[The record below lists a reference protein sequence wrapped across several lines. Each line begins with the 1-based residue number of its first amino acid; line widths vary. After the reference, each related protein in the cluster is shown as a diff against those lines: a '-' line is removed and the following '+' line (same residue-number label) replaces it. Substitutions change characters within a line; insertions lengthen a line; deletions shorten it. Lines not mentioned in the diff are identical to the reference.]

1 MPVYPSENDQN
12 GESNNQGLSDKNQ
25 DLLTTACSQLQ
36 EGIQQHK
43 EGKLQFAIVSL
54 TESWKKF
61 QLLGDLSKQ
70 IKALRYLTLVAYNHG
85 EYQFVIKYG
94 HKCLSLEPE
103 LKIQE
108 QILSY
113 MGNAYRHLGNYESAI
128 QFLDKEVR
136 KLWDLSNKRNKVNI
150 QKLSDQAIKI
160 EEILQKLQTDVDS
173 NQTNLLKMR
182 NSIETNMKNIEN
194 LGSSEEDLNSIRM
207 NISSIDTQ
215 LMLLDDT
222 VQALNNYKNQLNQTI
237 LEIQTQISS
246 SEDLFSTEEN
256 EN

>member
-1 MPVYPSENDQN
+1 MKVERKFPEYLKRAKNGGLLVGFIYVLVFMSILFLWIWQTFETENDK
-12 GESNNQGLSDKNQ
+12 S
-25 DLLTTACSQLQ
+25 LLNTIDERLNLI
-36 EGIQQHK
+36 E
-43 EGKLQFAIVSL
+43 
-54 TESWKKF
+54 
-61 QLLGDLSKQ
+61 
-70 IKALRYLTLVAYNHG
+70 
-85 EYQFVIKYG
+85 
-94 HKCLSLEPE
+94 
-103 LKIQE
+103 E
-108 QILSY
+108 QINIVDETNNDTITDIS
-113 MGNAYRHLGNYESAI
+113 SSI

-160 EEILQKLQTDVDS
+160 EEILQKLQTDVDN

-182 NSIETNMKNIEN
+182 NSIETNMQNIEN
-194 LGSSEEDLNSIRM
+194 LGLSEEDLNSIRM

-246 SEDLFSTEEN
+246 SEDLNSAQAN

>member
-1 MPVYPSENDQN
+1 MKVERKFPEYLKRANSGGLLVGFIYVLVFMSILFLWIWQTFETENDK
-12 GESNNQGLSDKNQ
+12 S
-25 DLLTTACSQLQ
+25 LLNTIDERLNLI
-36 EGIQQHK
+36 E
-43 EGKLQFAIVSL
+43 
-54 TESWKKF
+54 
-61 QLLGDLSKQ
+61 
-70 IKALRYLTLVAYNHG
+70 
-85 EYQFVIKYG
+85 
-94 HKCLSLEPE
+94 
-103 LKIQE
+103 E
-108 QILSY
+108 QINIVDETNNDTITDIS
-113 MGNAYRHLGNYESAI
+113 SSI

-194 LGSSEEDLNSIRM
+194 LGLSEEDLNSIRM

-246 SEDLFSTEEN
+246 SEDLFSPEEN

>member
-1 MPVYPSENDQN
+1 MKVERKFPEYLKRANNGGLLVGFIYVLVFMSILFLWIWQTFETENDK
-12 GESNNQGLSDKNQ
+12 S
-25 DLLTTACSQLQ
+25 LLNTIDERLNLI
-36 EGIQQHK
+36 E
-43 EGKLQFAIVSL
+43 
-54 TESWKKF
+54 
-61 QLLGDLSKQ
+61 
-70 IKALRYLTLVAYNHG
+70 
-85 EYQFVIKYG
+85 
-94 HKCLSLEPE
+94 
-103 LKIQE
+103 E
-108 QILSY
+108 QINIVDETNNDTITDIS
-113 MGNAYRHLGNYESAI
+113 SSI

-160 EEILQKLQTDVDS
+160 EEILQKLQTDVDN
-173 NQTNLLKMR
+173 NQSNLLKMR
-182 NSIETNMKNIEN
+182 NSIETNMQNIEN
-194 LGSSEEDLNSIRM
+194 LGLSEEDLNSIRM

-246 SEDLFSTEEN
+246 SEDLNSAQAN